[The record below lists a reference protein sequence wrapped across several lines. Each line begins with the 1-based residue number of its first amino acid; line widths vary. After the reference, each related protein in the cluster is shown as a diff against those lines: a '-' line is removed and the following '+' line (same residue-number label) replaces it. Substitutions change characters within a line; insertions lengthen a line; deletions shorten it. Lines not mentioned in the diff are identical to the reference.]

1 MFQKGSGIMSETTF
15 KDFIYNY
22 DFKEYD
28 EKFTDNNGI
37 SYIVIEVPNN
47 EKEESYFKIKFG
59 IEDYCCNDY
68 KLYCLD
74 KLFNETILN
83 MYIRKVCNK
92 YNTTTITLTYG
103 YIDND

>member
-1 MFQKGSGIMSETTF
+1 MSETTF

-28 EKFTDNNGI
+28 ENFTNNNGI
-37 SYIVIEVPNN
+37 AYIVIEVPNN

-83 MYIRKVCNK
+83 MYIRKICNK
-92 YNTTTITLTYG
+92 YNTTAITLTYG
-103 YIDND
+103 DIDDE